1 MAEEVVGWVEMGL
14 VLVVGNEAVL
24 ERGVAGK
31 RGGGQ
36 AAVLERGVAGK
47 RGGGQAAVV
56 GRG

>member
-36 AAVLERGVAGK
+36 AAV
-47 RGGGQAAVV
+47 V